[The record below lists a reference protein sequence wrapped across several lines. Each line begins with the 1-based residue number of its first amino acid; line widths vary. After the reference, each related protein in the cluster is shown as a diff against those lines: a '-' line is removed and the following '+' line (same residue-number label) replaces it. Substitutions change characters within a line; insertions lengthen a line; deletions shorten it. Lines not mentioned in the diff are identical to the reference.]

1 MGTLKLDLRV
11 GETLYIGESRV
22 QLEKK
27 SGQSARLTIDAHSN
41 IKIEH
46 KRMSASDLV
55 TETQAHGKHTL

>member
-11 GETLYIGESRV
+11 GETLYIGESKV

-27 SGQSARLTIDAHSN
+27 SGQSARLSINAHPN

-46 KRMSASDLV
+46 KRMSAVVDSEENQ
-55 TETQAHGKHTL
+55 THGKHAL